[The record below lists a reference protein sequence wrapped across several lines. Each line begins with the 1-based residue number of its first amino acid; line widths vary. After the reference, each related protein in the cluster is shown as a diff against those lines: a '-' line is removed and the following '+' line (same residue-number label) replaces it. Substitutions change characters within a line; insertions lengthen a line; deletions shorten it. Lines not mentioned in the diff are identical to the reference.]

1 MSITIDL
8 KSVGIGYTENQG
20 NLTLFNLA
28 TIFSDVDNLVDTV
41 KITLDS
47 ASLTES
53 LLVSSLP
60 DGYAASYDSNI
71 GLLTISNGTGD
82 ISDANWELVL
92 RSIQYS
98 NSSNIPSGTQIIT
111 VVASDTAGVET
122 SDSNAAIDTI
132 TITAVNDAP
141 VIMGNLLATVAEGG
155 TYLLN
160 TDDLGE
166 ADPDDEGAELTYT
179 VTSQTQGT
187 VKLDGFSTT
196 SFTAQDVID
205 GKVSFSHNGSEIADA
220 SFNFSLADGGEDGAL
235 PVMGTFNFTILPVN
249 DIPTGTVT
257 ISGNAQENATL
268 TANTG
273 TIADN
278 DGLGTFSYQ
287 WLLDNVVIG
296 SATDDFYILGDI
308 DVGKQISVQVSY
320 TDGQGTAE
328 SLTSAQTVVVT
339 NVNDAPTGAVTISG
353 TAQEN
358 ATLTANTGTVND
370 NDGLGIFSYQWF
382 SDNAMISSAT
392 NSTYILEN
400 ADVGKQISVE
410 VSYTDDQGTAE
421 SLISTQTAVVVGANH
436 APILTMPLVDQAVQY
451 NSNTADWNYD
461 AVASFSDGDISDSLL
476 YSATLA
482 NGNALPA
489 WIQIGE
495 TTGLMTGSPGFG
507 DLGTYA
513 LKVTAT
519 DMHGLFADGTLTV
532 AVTAF
537 DAGRLLVSTNGSD
550 TLAGT
555 SSNDTVTYAYA
566 AAPVAVSL
574 AITAAQNTGG
584 AGLDTL
590 TNIDNL
596 IGSHYN
602 DNLTG
607 NAQNNVLDGGI
618 GADTL
623 VGGLGNDSYVVD
635 ISGDIVIEKF
645 NGGIDKVNSSVT
657 YTLPGN
663 VENLTLIGTSAIN
676 GTGNALANIIT
687 GNAAN
692 NTLNGGTGADT
703 MIGEL
708 GNDTF
713 VVNSEDDV
721 VIEDIEEGTDKINS
735 SVTYVLSTNVED
747 LTLTGALAING
758 TGNDL
763 ANILT
768 GNSAANQLDGG
779 ANADTLKGG
788 AGDDTYF
795 VDDAGDIVTEA
806 LNAGIDTVNS
816 SVTHTLKNNVEN
828 LNLTGILAINGTG
841 NSLANLITGNAANNI
856 LNGGTGA
863 DSLIGGLGDDV
874 YTVDNAGDIVTE
886 LIGEGIDKVTSNMA
900 YILPGNVE
908 NLTLTGTSAI
918 NGTGNNLS
926 NIIVGNMASN
936 QLNGGAGNDILNG
949 GAGNNTLVGGA
960 GKDYFQF
967 KTVDHI
973 NGGRMDTITDFS
985 VADDTIKLDKTV
997 FTVFTNPIPSPIGVD
1012 QLIIGSQALDSNDFI
1027 IYNSGTGA
1035 VLYDADGSGSGAAVQ
1050 FAVVSIGLAMT
1061 NADFHVI

>member
-1 MSITIDL
+1 M
-8 KSVGIGYTENQG
+8 
-20 NLTLFNLA
+20 
-28 TIFSDVDNLVDTV
+28 
-41 KITLDS
+41 
-47 ASLTES
+47 
-53 LLVSSLP
+53 
-60 DGYAASYDSNI
+60 
-71 GLLTISNGTGD
+71 
-82 ISDANWELVL
+82 
-92 RSIQYS
+92 
-98 NSSNIPSGTQIIT
+98 
-111 VVASDTAGVET
+111 
-122 SDSNAAIDTI
+122 
-132 TITAVNDAP
+132 
-141 VIMGNLLATVAEGG
+141 
-155 TYLLN
+155 
-160 TDDLGE
+160 
-166 ADPDDEGAELTYT
+166 
-179 VTSQTQGT
+179 
-187 VKLDGFSTT
+187 
-196 SFTAQDVID
+196 
-205 GKVSFSHNGSEIADA
+205 
-220 SFNFSLADGGEDGAL
+220 
-235 PVMGTFNFTILPVN
+235 
-249 DIPTGTVT
+249 T
-257 ISGNAQENATL
+257 ISGNVQENATL
-268 TANTG
+268 TANVDN
-273 TIADN
+273 IADD
-278 DGLGTFSYQ
+278 DGLGAFSYQ
-287 WLLDNVVIG
+287 WFRDNVMIS
-296 SATDDFYILGDI
+296 SATNSTYILENT
-308 DVGKQISVQVSY
+308 DVGKQISVEVSY
-320 TDGQGTAE
+320 IDGQGTAE
-328 SLTSAQTVVVT
+328 SLTSAQTAAVT

-353 TAQEN
+353 NVQEN
-358 ATLTANTGTVND
+358 ATLTANAD
-370 NDGLGIFSYQWF
+370 NIADDDGLGTFSYQWLR
-382 SDNAMISSAT
+382 DNAIISNAT
-392 NSTYILEN
+392 DSFYVLGD

-410 VSYTDDQGTAE
+410 VSYIDGQGTAE
-421 SLISTQTAVVVGANH
+421 SLTSTQTAVVVGANH
-436 APILTMPLVDQAVQY
+436 APILATSLVDQAVQY
-451 NSNTADWNYD
+451 NPNTAGWNYN
-461 AVASFSDGDISDSLL
+461 AGASFSDGDISDSLL

-507 DLGTYA
+507 DLGGTYT

-519 DMHGLFADGTLTV
+519 DTHGLFADGTLTV

-537 DAGRLLVSTNGSD
+537 DAGRLLVSTNGGD

-555 SSNDTVTYAYA
+555 LSNDTVTYAYA
-566 AAPVAVSL
+566 AASVSVSL
-574 AITAAQNTGG
+574 AITASQNTGS
-584 AGLDTL
+584 AGSDIL

-623 VGGLGNDSYVVD
+623 VGGLGNDSYIIDIIGDVVT
-635 ISGDIVIEKF
+635 EKF

-663 VENLTLIGTSAIN
+663 VENLTLIGTLAIN

-692 NTLNGGTGADT
+692 NTLSGGAGADT

-708 GNDTF
+708 GDDTF

-735 SVTYVLSTNVED
+735 SVTYVLSTNVEN

-763 ANILT
+763 ANTLT

-841 NSLANLITGNAANNI
+841 NALANLITGNAANNI

-863 DSLIGGLGDDV
+863 DSLIGGLGNDS
-874 YTVDNAGDIVTE
+874 YTIDNLGDTVSENSNEGVDRVNSSVTY
-886 LIGEGIDKVTSNMA
+886 T
-900 YILPGNVE
+900 LPSNVE
-908 NLTLTGTSAI
+908 HLTLTGSSAI
-918 NGTGNNLS
+918 NGTGNEAANT
-926 NIIVGNMASN
+926 ITGNAAAN
-936 QLNGGAGNDILNG
+936 QLVGGVGDDILNG
-949 GAGNNTLVGGA
+949 GAGNNVLTGGS

-967 KTVDHI
+967 KTADHI

-985 VADDTIKLDKTV
+985 VADDTIKLDKLV
-997 FTVFTNPIPSPIGVD
+997 FTVFTNPIPSPITAG